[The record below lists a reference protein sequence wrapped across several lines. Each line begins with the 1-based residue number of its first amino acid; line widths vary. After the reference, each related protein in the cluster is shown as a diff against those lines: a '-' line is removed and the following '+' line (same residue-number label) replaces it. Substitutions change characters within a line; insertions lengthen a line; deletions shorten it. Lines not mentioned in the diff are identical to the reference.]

1 MRERSPI
8 QSAALVVGLV
18 LLLVGILGF
27 IPGITSNYD
36 ELKFAGH
43 NSDAQLLGLFDTSIL
58 LNLVYLLLGVAG
70 LALARTYEGA
80 RSYLIG
86 GGVIYLALFLYGA
99 IWGADETSANF
110 IPVNWADNVLN
121 LVLGTGM
128 ILAGLALAKE
138 VVRTDRTTAPAV

>member
-8 QSAALVVGLV
+8 QSAALVVGPV

-43 NSDAQLLGLFDTSIL
+43 DSDAQLLGLFDTSIL

-99 IWGADETSANF
+99 IWGADESSANF

>member
-43 NSDAQLLGLFDTSIL
+43 DSDAQLLGVFDTSIL

-99 IWGADETSANF
+99 IWGADESSANF

>member
-43 NSDAQLLGLFDTSIL
+43 DSDAQLLGLFDTSIL

>member
-18 LLLVGILGF
+18 LLLIGILGF

-43 NSDAQLLGLFDTSIL
+43 DSDAQLLGLFDTSIL

-80 RSYLIG
+80 RNYLIG

-99 IWGADETSANF
+99 IWGADESSANF

-121 LVLGTGM
+121 VVLGTGM
-128 ILAGLALAKE
+128 ILAGLVLAKE

>member
-8 QSAALVVGLV
+8 QSAALLVGLV

-99 IWGADETSANF
+99 IWGADESSANF

>member
-43 NSDAQLLGLFDTSIL
+43 DSDAQLLGLFDTSIL

-99 IWGADETSANF
+99 IWGADESSANF

>member
-43 NSDAQLLGLFDTSIL
+43 DSDAQLLGVFDTSIL

-70 LALARTYEGA
+70 LALARSYEGA
-80 RSYLIG
+80 RNYLIG

-99 IWGADETSANF
+99 IWGADESSANF